1 MKRVGIFCLFTLFQ
15 LSLMAGQAGVI
26 TKLKGQVTLKDVL
39 LQVKDI
45 VQEGDIIKTGTKSF
59 VQIKMNDNTQVNLGP
74 NSVFDINKY
83 SPSGIERDNVLNLI
97 KGKLRINILKKAS
110 AKEKITVKTGLIS
123 LGVRGTEILTS
134 SYSVANSPSSDVLL
148 TKGSVKVS
156 GPGFNTFDLKP
167 GQYFN
172 SQDLFKN
179 GLKAIKKASE
189 KVLRSMRTSADFLP
203 NLQSASGVMNPLS
216 SALGVLAAPVA
227 VQAIKNSFVPDLG
240 GSDKKDDEDE
250 KATEPVISE
259 EIQEQ
264 EQAKVDPTQSKV
276 KGVKEFEYDLAK
288 EPWEIRNAVMNY
300 KKNKKENKCWFFF
313 YKKIPGSGEE
323 ELFRRARD
331 CDEYE
336 YDL

>member
-1 MKRVGIFCLFTLFQ
+1 MKRVGIFCLLALFQ
-15 LSLMAGQAGVI
+15 FSILAGQAGVI
-26 TKLKGQVTLKDVL
+26 IKLKGQVTLKDVL
-39 LQVKDI
+39 LQVNDI
-45 VQEGDIIKTGTKSF
+45 IQEGDIIKTGTKSF
-59 VQIKMNDNTQVNLGP
+59 VQIKMNDNTQINLGP

-83 SPSGIERDNVLNLI
+83 SPSGVERDNVLNLI

-110 AKEKITVKTGLIS
+110 GKEKITVKTGLIS

-156 GPGFNTFDLKP
+156 GPGFNSFDLKP
-167 GQYFN
+167 GEYFN

-179 GLKAIKKASE
+179 GLKAIKKANE
-189 KVLRSMRTSADFLP
+189 KVLRSMRTSSDFLP
-203 NLQSASGVMNPLS
+203 NLQAPSGIMNPLS
-216 SALGVLAAPVA
+216 SALGVLSAPVA
-227 VQAIKNSFVPDLG
+227 VQAIKNSFVPSLG
-240 GSDKKDDEDE
+240 SSDNSDSKKTELE
-250 KATEPVISE
+250 KVAVKEENEP
-259 EIQEQ
+259 

-276 KGVKEFEYDLAK
+276 KGVKEYQYNLKK
-288 EPWEIRNAVMNY
+288 EPWEIRDAVMNY
-300 KKNKKENKCWFFF
+300 KKNKKDNKCWFFF
-313 YKKIPGSGEE
+313 YKKIPGSGEA